1 MILYPPVCGI
11 PAICSLVWLPIL
23 PSVLF
28 GNGKLLVFR
37 NKDHH
42 FKDLTSMHSLRYI
55 LKAYTWK

>member
-1 MILYPPVCGI
+1 MILRPLVCGI
-11 PAICSLVWLPIL
+11 LTICSLVWLPIL

-42 FKDLTSMHSLRYI
+42 FKVLTSKHSLLYI
-55 LKAYTWK
+55 LKA